1 MKAFLKV
8 LAHAA
13 MGGAAVAAA
22 QITTGTPIRV
32 STIVLP
38 VLASALTSIL
48 SLFAKSPTAPY

>member
-1 MKAFLKV
+1 MKAFLKI
-8 LAHAA
+8 LANAA

-38 VLASALTSIL
+38 VLASAVTSIL
-48 SLFAKSPTAPY
+48 SLFAKSPASK